1 MARGL
6 IDLASKTN
14 PFGAFQPLFMP
25 TIWCFDYAQ
34 EFILKIYH
42 DISYIMIYTMMATRP
57 NPLQPKL
64 TSISETQTCNG
75 PDWPGGQNNQDEPF
89 VFSFE
94 IIWRQNFPKNMIK
107 KPLLFQII
115 IRKLV

>member
-6 IDLASKTN
+6 IDLASKTV

-75 PDWPGGQNNQDEPF
+75 PDWPAEQNNQIEPF
-89 VFSFE
+89 VSPLKLFGELFS
-94 IIWRQNFPKNMIK
+94 K
-107 KPLLFQII
+107 KHYKRPPLLQSNGK
-115 IRKLV
+115 RV